1 MQTQMTPYFIVFG
14 IRIKCRTESA
24 HCFRGATFDHRSKRQ
39 LILTCQKRQLIPPTF
54 DPRVG
59 QDQMSVGSNVA
70 KSRIECRYLGSYV
83 VGIKCRWYR
92 LSPHPSS
99 MSWSQHW
106 LNCIRDPTLDDIG
119 VHTGGAGKYRAYHIL
134 CHGFARLA
142 FLAYQS
148 YSLDIF
154 TSRSIHLSVLC
165 VKKSCRYMHY
175 YGVNCYNNK
184 K

>member
-39 LILTCQKRQLIPPTF
+39 MILTCQKRQLIPPTF

-92 LSPHPSS
+92 LSPH
-99 MSWSQHW
+99 Q
-106 LNCIRDPTLDDIG
+106 
-119 VHTGGAGKYRAYHIL
+119 K
-134 CHGFARLA
+134 
-142 FLAYQS
+142 
-148 YSLDIF
+148 
-154 TSRSIHLSVLC
+154 SRSMMGECKNTYSSFPIITTDPFLHADPNQRT
-165 VKKSCRYMHY
+165 RYI
-175 YGVNCYNNK
+175 
-184 K
+184 